1 MTFPQILAAHGPPAG
16 DTGAIENFASQVY
29 PAILESLEHF
39 GPEVKVAVAAMVIL
53 LFDLLIPLK
62 YSKHLAWAA
71 IVACLLPLGDIAHHY
86 EEKGSLFLGMTA
98 MDSFASFFKAFFLIG
113 SIPVILL
120 SYISKQLEGRRMGEY
135 YFILLSS
142 VFGGMLMASS
152 THFLMLFLSLEILSV
167 CSYILV
173 GYVRNDRRGA
183 EAALKYIIYGSIAA
197 AIMAYGFSLWFG
209 LTGSGEI
216 RNLARVLWDPAFQD
230 LDPDAL
236 ILRTGVTVAF
246 ALLFIFAGLAYK
258 MSTVPMH
265 FWAPDVYDGA
275 PTPVTAFLSVISKAA
290 GFAISLR
297 FFQSLASSIENLES
311 GNAAVE
317 LWNAVDW
324 RLILIVISILTMTL
338 GNFAALWQ
346 TNLKRLMA
354 YSSIAH
360 AGYLMMGLTLLGTAA
375 QYGGKETITFYL
387 LAYLAMN
394 FGAFAVVILIENR
407 LGSVDVGDYAGI
419 GRRAPYLAFALTV
432 FLFSLIGVPPT
443 AGFMGKLHLLMGV
456 VDLGRI
462 LESQGDPQ
470 AWAYYLLA
478 LAAIANTAVS
488 AYYYLK
494 VAKAMYFER
503 AASVEELRSPLVG
516 HAVVTA
522 MLVLTFYLCFYAGDI
537 LKTTL
542 NLNMSV

>member
-1 MTFPQILAAHGPPAG
+1 
-16 DTGAIENFASQVY
+16 
-29 PAILESLEHF
+29 
-39 GPEVKVAVAAMVIL
+39 
-53 LFDLLIPLK
+53 
-62 YSKHLAWAA
+62 
-71 IVACLLPLGDIAHHY
+71 
-86 EEKGSLFLGMTA
+86 
-98 MDSFASFFKAFFLIG
+98 
-113 SIPVILL
+113 
-120 SYISKQLEGRRMGEY
+120 MGEY
-135 YFILLSS
+135 YFILLAS

-297 FFQSLASSIENLES
+297 FFQSLASSIDALES

-375 QYGGKETITFYL
+375 QYGGMETITFYL

-462 LESQGDPQ
+462 LESKGDPQ

-503 AASVEELRSPLVG
+503 ATSVEELRSPLVG

-537 LKTTL
+537 LRTTL
-542 NLNMSV
+542 DLDMSV